1 MANGGTLV
9 EIEIS
14 DGDTEVRVRVGDA
27 VAVARGAPG
36 AQLGREGNRVH
47 AMTGDDEISSSTD
60 TAAQDA
66 SRTLPRVPVDG
77 PDSPPQSTTEAP
89 PPRRA
94 RRVTPEPGIAATAVA
109 DPMLAADA
117 AAAEASNGDHP
128 ADQTAPTPVVA
139 PATPR
144 SSKSRSS
151 KPRKTAAAKA
161 TAPGVTTAAVDVD
174 LPPTEAIEAV
184 KTDEAPAE
192 GKAPVVSNGDTKGR
206 RRHQEGRR
214 RHQEG
219 RRRHQEGRRR
229 HQG

>member
-1 MANGGTLV
+1 MRSVRLPTRPRRTHLV
-9 EIEIS
+9 HC
-14 DGDTEVRVRVGDA
+14 T
-27 VAVARGAPG
+27 
-36 AQLGREGNRVH
+36 
-47 AMTGDDEISSSTD
+47 
-60 TAAQDA
+60 
-66 SRTLPRVPVDG
+66 RVPVDG

-161 TAPGVTTAAVDVD
+161 TAAGVTTAAVDVD

-184 KTDEAPAE
+184 QDRRSPGRGE
-192 GKAPVVSNGDTKGR
+192 GSRRLERRHQGR

-219 RRRHQEGRRR
+219 RRRHEEGRRR
-229 HQG
+229 HRRRSTATPRSTLM

>member
-1 MANGGTLV
+1 M
-9 EIEIS
+9 
-14 DGDTEVRVRVGDA
+14 RVGDA
-27 VAVARGAPG
+27 VAVARARRGLSSA
-36 AQLGREGNRVH
+36 AKATRVH
-47 AMTGDDEISSSTD
+47 AMTGDDEISSSSD
-60 TAAQDA
+60 TAAQDP
-66 SRTLPRVPVDG
+66 SRTLHRVPVDG

-161 TAPGVTTAAVDVD
+161 TAAGVTTAAVDVD
-174 LPPTEAIEAV
+174 LPPTEAIDAV

-192 GKAPVVSNGDTKGR
+192 AKAPVVSNGDAKVDGDAKADGDVKVDGAVKVDGDVTTDGR
-206 RRHQEGRR
+206 
-214 RHQEG
+214 
-219 RRRHQEGRRR
+219 
-229 HQG
+229 